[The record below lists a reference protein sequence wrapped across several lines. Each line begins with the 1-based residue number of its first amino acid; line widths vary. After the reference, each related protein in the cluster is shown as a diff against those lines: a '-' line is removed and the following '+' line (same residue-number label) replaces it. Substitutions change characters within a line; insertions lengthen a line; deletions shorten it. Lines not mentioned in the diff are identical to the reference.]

1 MSFSTVVQ
9 QTCNK
14 LLSGNHES
22 DFFVFH
28 QNDLMPDVFGLLID
42 ALCQTKTI
50 TQVNADFCDVTDDHC
65 KLFASL
71 IVGNNTINSLSLTYN
86 EIGDDGAE
94 MLSKALCLNPNF
106 ELIDLGFNEIT
117 NVGAMYFTRQ
127 PLDCEV
133 VLFGNPMDYS
143 NMPKINGKSIIENI
157 EMVFGE
163 ITMVGSIGSCG
174 CDEDTED
181 EMVE

>member
-71 IVGNNTINSLSLTYN
+71 IVGNNTINSLSLT
-86 EIGDDGAE
+86 
-94 MLSKALCLNPNF
+94 NPNF